1 MGGGGGRLVIAGP
14 EISILAGFLNL
25 PTDRQQTKL
34 ERADGI
40 PECHMLLLTI
50 ETQKKT
56 AADAS
61 ARAAEEQAA
70 CREGAT
76 SQALGGAASTHAD
89 QNEEDLL
96 KSKGNTAE
104 ERDPPTILCLKLS
117 HYIFVSLRRPCFL
130 WKPWQ
135 QRKEKVWREL
145 NPRVLDQPCHRALE
159 YSKCQILKGKKK
171 DCISWASAFW
181 GGSRERTRT
190 WKKNYCFGITNEHEE
205 IDTPKR
211 AHIGQLLGPAIVAVL
226 GPIGRC
232 PLLFVPSPFRGFI
245 SVLVHI
251 LPLSLPVSL
260 SHVPVPFTNKSHPL
274 QLHAHA
280 HSLRTGEEMAQEQT
294 MEPGY
299 RKALAEARFAQAS
312 VSITA
317 DKQKL
322 SSCLGAIAHRL
333 PEDHTFSYLVD
344 CGGAACK
351 VRELMAEHP
360 RLEMGVAVDV
370 STITWIIARSFQN
383 PDILK
388 CEQTR
393 QSEKLDVGQ
402 IRQEGLIQQQS
413 GKKRLSKV
421 GKTI

>member
-1 MGGGGGRLVIAGP
+1 
-14 EISILAGFLNL
+14 
-25 PTDRQQTKL
+25 
-34 ERADGI
+34 
-40 PECHMLLLTI
+40 
-50 ETQKKT
+50 
-56 AADAS
+56 
-61 ARAAEEQAA
+61 
-70 CREGAT
+70 
-76 SQALGGAASTHAD
+76 
-89 QNEEDLL
+89 
-96 KSKGNTAE
+96 
-104 ERDPPTILCLKLS
+104 
-117 HYIFVSLRRPCFL
+117 
-130 WKPWQ
+130 
-135 QRKEKVWREL
+135 
-145 NPRVLDQPCHRALE
+145 
-159 YSKCQILKGKKK
+159 
-171 DCISWASAFW
+171 
-181 GGSRERTRT
+181 
-190 WKKNYCFGITNEHEE
+190 
-205 IDTPKR
+205 
-211 AHIGQLLGPAIVAVL
+211 
-226 GPIGRC
+226 
-232 PLLFVPSPFRGFI
+232 
-245 SVLVHI
+245 
-251 LPLSLPVSL
+251 
-260 SHVPVPFTNKSHPL
+260 
-274 QLHAHA
+274 
-280 HSLRTGEEMAQEQT
+280 

-322 SSCLGAIAHRL
+322 SSCLCAIAHRL
-333 PEDHTFSYLVD
+333 PADHTFYYLVD